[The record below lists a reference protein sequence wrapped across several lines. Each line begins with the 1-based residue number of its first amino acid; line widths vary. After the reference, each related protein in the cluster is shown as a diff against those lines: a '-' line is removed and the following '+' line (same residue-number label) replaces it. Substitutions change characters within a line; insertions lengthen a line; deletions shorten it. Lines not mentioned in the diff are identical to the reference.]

1 MSGIT
6 KPALLV
12 MVFAPVD
19 SEIDGHSR
27 EYLECTWRACRSLG
41 MLEPVA
47 GTSVPADHIDFGL
60 AHPAASGF
68 TLLAAAQ
75 RTGDDSVYSA
85 FAFADHDVVGLVALL
100 APNDPTGDL
109 TQWADLD
116 AEWSGAVAAAG
127 RPPQPWGLLGE
138 FRVFEAL
145 HGRVIARR
153 DRAMCDLVRRH
164 APRTGSEPWWAGFD
178 RTEHG
183 FAVWRSAETGEL
195 EGVTDLHVLAP
206 VRHEVALDGWAW
218 ATDGRH
224 GLRPLTRYL
233 LQLSKI
239 RYQGRLYATSEPSRA
254 QISESDERTTA
265 LLRELDSATRRPAPL
280 ERVLKTSHLL
290 DETQFG
296 PQGLLWTITRQRQL
310 SRSLSTAV
318 ANMRLHAPASRRHGE
333 GVSWTVTDLADAE
346 WLIKQVDED
355 RLHLE
360 AARERAD
367 SVRAAV
373 SVLVERELVSHRSWL
388 TLVQTSILGSI
399 LTALTAVQTMNYKLP
414 IRKGLESPVI
424 VAVAAL
430 ALALPLATLRWA
442 GVAPTTSRYRWLDSG
457 VAGLFGAALGWLA
470 VTWWALGRGGGL
482 PSAPWTL
489 SGAVAAG
496 LIGSLGTYLLTR
508 PR

>member
-12 MVFAPVD
+12 MAFTPAE
-19 SEIDGHSR
+19 SEIGGHAR
-27 EYLECTWRACRSLG
+27 DYLACMWRACRSLG
-41 MLEPVA
+41 MREPVP
-47 GTSVPADHIDFGL
+47 GTSVPADHIDFGS
-60 AHPAASGF
+60 APPVAPRF

-85 FAFADHDVVGLVALL
+85 FAFADHDVVGVVALL
-100 APNDPTGDL
+100 APNDTAGGL

-116 AEWSGAVAAAG
+116 AEWTAALAAAG
-127 RPPQPWGLLGE
+127 RPPQPWDLLGE

-145 HGRVIARR
+145 HGPWLGRR
-153 DRAMCDLVRRH
+153 DRTMCELVRRH

-183 FAVWRSAETGEL
+183 FSVWRSTEAAEPEDA
-195 EGVTDLHVLAP
+195 TDLYVLAP
-206 VRHEVALDGWAW
+206 ARCEADLDEWAW
-218 ATDGRH
+218 AVDGRH
-224 GLRPLTRYL
+224 GLRPLARYL

-239 RYQGRLYATSEPSRA
+239 RYQGRLYASSEPSRA
-254 QISESDERTTA
+254 QIAESDERTTA
-265 LLRELDSATRRPAPL
+265 LLRELDSAARRPVPL
-280 ERVLKTSHLL
+280 ERLLRTSHLL

-310 SRSLSTAV
+310 TRSLSTAV
-318 ANMRLHAPASRRHGE
+318 ANMRLHTPDQRRHGA
-333 GVSWTVTDLADAE
+333 GVSWTVTDLADAD

-388 TLVQTSILGSI
+388 TLVQTSILGSL
-399 LTALTAVQTMNYKLP
+399 LTALAAVQTMNYKVPL
-414 IRKGLESPVI
+414 RKALESPVI

-457 VAGLFGAALGWLA
+457 VAGLFGASLGWLA
-470 VTWWALGRGGGL
+470 VTCVALGRGGGT
-482 PSAPWTL
+482 PTTPWSLT
-489 SGAVAAG
+489 GAVVAG
-496 LIGSLGTYLLTR
+496 LIASAGTHLLTR

>member
-1 MSGIT
+1 MNGIT

-12 MVFAPVD
+12 MAFAPAE
-19 SEIDGHSR
+19 SEIDSNAR
-27 EYLECTWRACRSLG
+27 EYLACLWRACRSLG
-41 MLEPVA
+41 MREPVA

-60 AHPAASGF
+60 APPVAPRF

-100 APNDPTGDL
+100 APNDSSRGL

-116 AEWSGAVAAAG
+116 AQWSGAVAAAG
-127 RPPQPWGLLGE
+127 GPPQPQGLLGE

-145 HGRVIARR
+145 HGRGLARR
-153 DRAMCDLVRRH
+153 DRAMCELVRRH
-164 APRTGSEPWWAGFD
+164 APRAGTEPWWAGFD

-183 FAVWRSAETGEL
+183 FAVWRSTETGEP
-195 EGVTDLHVLAP
+195 EDATDLYVLAP
-206 VRHEVALDGWAW
+206 ARHEADLDEWAW

-224 GLRPLTRYL
+224 GLMPLTRYL

-239 RYQGRLYATSEPSRA
+239 QYQGRLYASSEPSRA

-280 ERVLKTSHLL
+280 ERLLKTSHLL

-310 SRSLSTAV
+310 SRSVSTAV
-318 ANMRLHAPASRRHGE
+318 ANMRLHTPDLRRHGR

-373 SVLVERELVSHRSWL
+373 SVLVERELVSHRGWL
-388 TLVQTSILGSI
+388 TLIQTSILGSL
-399 LTALTAVQTMNYKLP
+399 LTALTAVQTMNYKVP
-414 IRKGLESPVI
+414 IRKSLESPVI

-470 VTWWALGRGGGL
+470 VTCWALGRGGG
-482 PSAPWTL
+482 PPAVAWSL
-489 SGAVAAG
+489 SGAVVAG
-496 LIGSLGTYLLTR
+496 LIAFVGTHLLTR

>member
-12 MVFAPVD
+12 MAFAPVD
-19 SEIDGHSR
+19 SEIDSHSR
-27 EYLECTWRACRSLG
+27 QYLECTWRACRALG

-47 GTSVPADHIDFGL
+47 GTSVPADRIDFGEV
-60 AHPAASGF
+60 PRAAAGF

-85 FAFADHDVVGLVALL
+85 FAFVDHDVVGVVALL
-100 APNDPTGDL
+100 APNDPAGDL

-116 AEWSGAVAAAG
+116 AEWSAAVAAAG
-127 RPPQPWGLLGE
+127 PPPQPWGLLGE

-145 HGRVIARR
+145 HGRGTARR

-178 RTEHG
+178 RTEQG
-183 FAVWRSAETGEL
+183 FAVWRSSETGEL
-195 EGVTDLHVLAP
+195 DGVTDLYVLAP
-206 VRHEVALDGWAW
+206 VRHEAALDEWAW

-224 GLRPLTRYL
+224 GLRPLARYL
-233 LQLSKI
+233 VQLAKI
-239 RYQGRLYATSEPSRA
+239 RYQGRLYASSEPSRP
-254 QISESDERTTA
+254 QMSESDERTTA
-265 LLRELDSATRRPAPL
+265 LLRELDSAERRAVPL
-280 ERVLKTSHLL
+280 ERVLKTSRLL
-290 DETQFG
+290 DKTQFG

-310 SRSLSTAV
+310 GRSLATAV

-373 SVLVERELVSHRSWL
+373 SVLVERELAGHRNWL

-399 LTALTAVQTMNYKLP
+399 LTALTAVQTMNYKVP
-414 IRKGLESPVI
+414 IRKALESPVI
-424 VAVAAL
+424 VVVAAL

-482 PSAPWTL
+482 PTVPWTL
-489 SGAVAAG
+489 SGALVAG
-496 LIGSLGTYLLTR
+496 LIASVGTHLLTR